1 MKYDCIFYRFF
12 YCNLCFSSNYVQPPL
27 DFSVITWREGCSK
40 DSSCKH
46 FLGSLPLG
54 INSDKYKF
62 HIS

>member
-1 MKYDCIFYRFF
+1 MTVSSIGSFTVTFV
-12 YCNLCFSSNYVQPPL
+12 FSSNYVQPPL
-27 DFSVITWREGCSK
+27 DFSVITWKEGCSK

-46 FLGSLPLG
+46 FLGSLSLG